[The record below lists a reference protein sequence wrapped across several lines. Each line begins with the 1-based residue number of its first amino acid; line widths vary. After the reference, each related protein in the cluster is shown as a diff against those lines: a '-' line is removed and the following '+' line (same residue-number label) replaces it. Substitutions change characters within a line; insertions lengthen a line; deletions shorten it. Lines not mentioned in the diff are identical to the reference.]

1 MTGSCSLDNVES
13 IEKLIDDYQLEGPIL
28 ATGKHVP
35 FHFFFPKACK
45 AVRFS

>member
-35 FHFFFPKACK
+35 FHVFFPKAFK
-45 AVRFS
+45 AIRFS

>member
-1 MTGSCSLDNVES
+1 MTGACSLDNVES

-28 ATGKHVP
+28 ATGKHVS
-35 FHFFFPKACK
+35 FHVFFPKACK